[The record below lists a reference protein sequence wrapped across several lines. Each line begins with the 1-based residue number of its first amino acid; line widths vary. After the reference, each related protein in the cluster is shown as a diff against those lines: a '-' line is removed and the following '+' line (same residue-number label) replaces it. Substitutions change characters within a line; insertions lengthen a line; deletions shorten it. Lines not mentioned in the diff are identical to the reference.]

1 MRLRRPV
8 QVVVLLMAVLA
19 PALGPAGQEPSFPG
33 PPPAGQFIRDVAN
46 LIGKEDAATI
56 NRMGAGLLTDKGY
69 PISVVTIRSLEAQGA
84 GENTIEE
91 YAAALLRSWQQD
103 DTRRSHG
110 LLLLVAVED
119 RTARIQLG
127 SAWGT
132 AHDERARRVM
142 DRLIVPAFVKGQFST
157 GIVDGVR
164 GLDAMG
170 RQQALPGGGQP
181 AWMPAALVVE
191 GLDEPWW
198 TLPALVA
205 GGVVLVVG
213 LVSIARRGRRSWA
226 WAAAAFILALV
237 LSRFFGSAHASDS
250 GGGATGEW

>member
-1 MRLRRPV
+1 
-8 QVVVLLMAVLA
+8 
-19 PALGPAGQEPSFPG
+19 
-33 PPPAGQFIRDVAN
+33 
-46 LIGKEDAATI
+46 
-56 NRMGAGLLTDKGY
+56 
-69 PISVVTIRSLEAQGA
+69 
-84 GENTIEE
+84 
-91 YAAALLRSWQQD
+91 
-103 DTRRSHG
+103 
-110 LLLLVAVED
+110 
-119 RTARIQLG
+119 
-127 SAWGT
+127 
-132 AHDERARRVM
+132 M